1 MSLKSFDKFCEK
13 IIMGEPDPINRKEI
27 FDERQN
33 QVRQKLIIEALTVFG
48 AAVSLNTLVMDCG
61 AKWCEGYFAPIALL
75 VALCYMYWLIRVV
88 KKDALFGIEGTA
100 KAERTAWSLVTMPVL
115 YSVIMIR
122 NEDKELYIA
131 RDGMV
136 SETFVLIMFFVIA
149 IVCGTVTLVL
159 AHKEK
164 KRVKAEEAQEN
175 PPENQ

>member
-1 MSLKSFDKFCEK
+1 MSLKSFDRFCEK

-48 AAVSLNTLVMDCG
+48 AAVSINTLVMDCG

-88 KKDALFGIEGTA
+88 KKGALFGVEGTA
-100 KAERTAWSLVTMPVL
+100 HAERTAWSLVVMPVL
-115 YSVIMIR
+115 YSLIMLR

-131 RDGMV
+131 RDGML
-136 SETFVLIMFFVIA
+136 SETFLLIIFYVIA
-149 IVCGTVTLVL
+149 IVCGVVTLAL

-164 KRVKAEEAQEN
+164 KRIKAEKAQEDT
-175 PPENQ
+175 PENQ